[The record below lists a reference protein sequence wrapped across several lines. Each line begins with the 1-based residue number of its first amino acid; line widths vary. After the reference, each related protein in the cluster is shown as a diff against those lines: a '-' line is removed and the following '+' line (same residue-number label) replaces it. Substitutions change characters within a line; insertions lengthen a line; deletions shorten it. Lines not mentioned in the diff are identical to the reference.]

1 MTKRTRR
8 ITAAKSAPQ
17 TPRSTT
23 TRRSRRATPSR
34 KKKTLTKISTAHGTS
49 YVGSDIARTINNE
62 LYTGTITNY
71 YPRRSLWRVTY
82 TDDDEEE
89 LNHLEVLHA
98 INLAQNNEPTSHV
111 GKRVARKFEN
121 VVYFGNID
129 KYDGK
134 EKLWHILFDDDDQEE
149 LEFEEVLF
157 ALDLYEN
164 SIVSDKDN
172 GENIM
177 DDGVEEN
184 NEETE
189 TKGSDDEQHASP
201 ESSPKIADDKIK
213 TKSSPLTIPVIVITI
228 AIIIHWLF
236 KQVVAVDDTKIE
248 SQEDILGATLP

>member
-34 KKKTLTKISTAHGTS
+34 KKKKTPTKISTAHGTS

-62 LYTGTITNY
+62 LYTGTVTNY

-82 TDDDEEE
+82 SDDDEEE

-121 VVYFGNID
+121 VVYFGIID

-134 EKLWHILFDDDDQEE
+134 EKLWHVNFDDDDEEE

-164 SIVSDKDN
+164 SNVSDGDN
-172 GENIM
+172 GDNM
-177 DDGVEEN
+177 DDDGVEEN
-184 NEETE
+184 NEEIE
-189 TKGSDDEQHASP
+189 TKGSDDEHHASP
-201 ESSPKIADDKIK
+201 ASSSKIADDKIK

-236 KQVVAVDDTKIE
+236 KQVVAVDDAKIE
-248 SQEDILGATLP
+248 SQEDILGYSL